1 MDGEGRMLV
10 EVSAMPK
17 KPLKLKIRHSATT
30 DINKNYHSS
39 AFPPNA
45 YPFYDA
51 NEAPLFVSAF
61 TQHISVPQELSFS
74 GHQLQTHQE
83 EIKV

>member
-1 MDGEGRMLV
+1 MGGEGGMSV
-10 EVSAMPK
+10 EGSAKPR

-45 YPFYDA
+45 YPFYDP
-51 NEAPLFVSAF
+51 NEAPLFVSTF
-61 TQHISVPQELSFS
+61 TQHPPLPQELALSA
-74 GHQLQTHQE
+74 HQLQTPQE
-83 EIKV
+83 EI